1 MLRASCK
8 ENELDFKLASV
19 VDSNLGNGVAHYHEL
34 LNFADALLKRD
45 AELLDEAR
53 EQLRN
58 VVGSD
63 GVIRAAAVVGN
74 FQMMNRA
81 LDTLGAKFGKE
92 LTPELIKMAEE
103 LSMRIP
109 DHWK

>member
-1 MLRASCK
+1 MLRVSCEAS
-8 ENELDFKLASV
+8 DFEFNLASV
-19 VDSNLGNGVAHYHEL
+19 VDSNLENGVAHYHEL
-34 LNFADALLKRD
+34 INFADSLLKR
-45 AELLDEAR
+45 ESGPLDKAR

-58 VVGSD
+58 VMGDD

-92 LTPELIKMAEE
+92 LTPELIEMANE

-109 DHWK
+109 EHWK